1 MNKVINNLQI
11 KISDE
16 GSSVTTFTYSDY
28 IINYIDEL
36 VKYNKISKQKLYET
50 IISDER
56 FLKEVIKK
64 SKVSKSSNSQKI
76 QVKQRISKKSLL
88 ILNRISQKLNLSRD
102 YLIET
107 SIQIL
112 HEDLNRKIKENL
124 NSLTRVSDEVNNL
137 YLSSNKMLK
146 DVNENNY
153 LMNAYSKQLGEINND
168 IDNLKSSIDEDLKN
182 YKLNQ
187 WSVISNER

>member
-1 MNKVINNLQI
+1 MVQCMT
-11 KISDE
+11 E
-16 GSSVTTFTYSDY
+16 
-28 IINYIDEL
+28 
-36 VKYNKISKQKLYET
+36 
-50 IISDER
+50 
-56 FLKEVIKK
+56 K
-64 SKVSKSSNSQKI
+64 SKVPKSSNSQKI

-88 ILNRISQKLNLSRD
+88 ILNGISQKLNLSRD
-102 YLIET
+102 YLIEI

-112 HEDLNRKIKENL
+112 HEDLNSKIKENL
-124 NSLTRVSDEVNNL
+124 NSLTRVRDEVNNL

-153 LMNAYSKQLGEINND
+153 LMNAYSKQLNEINND
-168 IDNLKSSIDEDLKN
+168 INNLKSSIDEDLKN

>member
-1 MNKVINNLQI
+1 
-11 KISDE
+11 
-16 GSSVTTFTYSDY
+16 
-28 IINYIDEL
+28 
-36 VKYNKISKQKLYET
+36 KQKLYET